1 MLNPTTSAIADK
13 WTETE
18 AQELRP
24 GSMFRLAGTIGDS
37 QYDREVFIVVN
48 VYEVLTFGPSKLLI
62 ETESQD
68 FDFKDSDIVLTVS
81 EHEQTCS
88 IEGAYFYA

>member
-37 QYDREVFIVVN
+37 QYDREVFTVV
-48 VYEVLTFGPSKLLI
+48 EVLTFGPSELSI
-62 ETESQD
+62 ETASQD
-68 FDFKDSDIVLTVS
+68 FDFKDSDIVLTVRY
-81 EHEQTCS
+81 HEKIVQ
-88 IEGAYFYA
+88 GH